1 MSLLTVC
8 FYFFVLISVS
18 KTRAD
23 FTDVN
28 ELVEESAYVISQY
41 STYEAPTNN
50 DAYFENMTSTASL
63 GKLLFLH

>member
-8 FYFFVLISVS
+8 FYFFVLIS

-23 FTDVN
+23 FTNVN
-28 ELVEESAYVISQY
+28 ELVEQSADVISQY

-50 DAYFENMTSTASL
+50 DAYFENMTSTESL
-63 GKLLFLH
+63 GKLLI